1 METVKTILAG
11 LACASMLLAQQGP
24 VSPNRYPP
32 PGIPG
37 LGKRSKKTTTDGKT
51 APANAHIKGV
61 VRKLSDDTLEM
72 EADDTR
78 FVSIGLTKTTTKPD
92 ALKPGDHVDVEV
104 TQDDEGR
111 YTAVSIQPSEKP
123 KEAAAGAAPA
133 TPPSNPPAVPPQVN
147 NDEAERPATVAAP
160 TGPLYE
166 KGDSGPPKLKRG
178 IPAPRKSSA
187 PLVEVPP
194 EAAAAVTSNAPAIAP
209 AAPPAE
215 NPGDPRGALIN
226 KAHAAAASYLESLPN
241 YVCRQVTTR
250 YRSMSH
256 HIDWQPI
263 DVVTADLIYQDHK
276 EEYSNLTVGGK
287 VMKKGQEVPG
297 TWSHGE
303 FGAMLGELFSQA
315 SGAEFHF
322 VKDTAIAGTPVSV
335 YDLEIAHGRS
345 QWTIKLP
352 GQYIESAHRGSVWL
366 EKSTGNVRRIE
377 IEGVDIPEAFPLDK
391 IEAAVDFENLAI
403 GGNKYLVPV
412 HADLLACFRESTQCE
427 RNTIDFRNYRRFGAG
442 STITF
447 H

>member
-1 METVKTILAG
+1 METVKAILAG
-11 LACASMLLAQQGP
+11 LACASMLLAQHGP
-24 VSPNRYPP
+24 VSPNSYPP

-37 LGKRSKKTTTDGKT
+37 LGKKSKKTTADDGKT
-51 APANAHIKGV
+51 APANAHILGV
-61 VRKLSDDTLEM
+61 VRKVSDDTLEM

-78 FVSIGLTKTTTKPD
+78 FISIGLTKTTTKPD
-92 ALKPGDHVDVEV
+92 ALKPGDRVDVEV
-104 TQDDEGR
+104 TQDAEGR
-111 YTAVSIQPSEKP
+111 YTGVSIQPAQKP
-123 KEAAAGAAPA
+123 KEAATGAAPA
-133 TPPSNPPAVPPQVN
+133 PPPPPAAA
-147 NDEAERPATVAAP
+147 DEADRPATVAAP
-160 TGPLYE
+160 MGPLYE

-178 IPAPRKSSA
+178 IPAPKESSE

-194 EAAAAVTSNAPAIAP
+194 EVVASATSNAPASTPTEAP
-209 AAPPAE
+209 
-215 NPGDPRGALIN
+215 NDLRLALIV
-226 KAHAAAASYLESLPN
+226 KARAAAGSYLELLPN
-241 YVCRQVTTR
+241 YLCRQVTTR

-287 VMKKGQEVPG
+287 ALKKGQALPG

-322 VKDTAIAGTPVSV
+322 VKDTAIAGTPVSI
-335 YDLEIAHGRS
+335 YDFDIAHGRS
-345 QWTIKLP
+345 SWTIRLP

>member
-1 METVKTILAG
+1 MEAVKTILAG
-11 LACASMLLAQQGP
+11 FACATMLLAQHGP

-37 LGKRSKKTTTDGKT
+37 LGKKTEKT
-51 APANAHIKGV
+51 KADAPANAHILGV
-61 VRKLSDDTLEM
+61 VRKVSADALEM

-78 FVSIGLTKTTTKPD
+78 FLSIGLTKTTTKPD
-92 ALKPGDHVDVEV
+92 GLKPGDHVDVEV

-111 YTAVSIQPSEKP
+111 YTAVSVQPAEKP
-123 KEAAAGAAPA
+123 KEAPTGAAPA
-133 TPPSNPPAVPPQVN
+133 PPPPPPPATPPQVN
-147 NDEAERPATVAAP
+147 NDEAERPATVAGP

-166 KGDSGPPKLKRG
+166 KGDSGPPRLKRG
-178 IPAPRKSSA
+178 PPDPKKRNE

-194 EAAAAVTSNAPAIAP
+194 EAAAAASVAPNAPATTPTEAP
-209 AAPPAE
+209 D
-215 NPGDPRGALIN
+215 DPRVALIN
-226 KAHAAAASYLESLPN
+226 KAHAAAGSYLESLPN
-241 YVCRQVTTR
+241 YLCRQVTTR

-256 HIDWQPI
+256 NIDWQPI

-287 VMKKGQEVPG
+287 ALKKGQALPG

-303 FGAMLGELFSQA
+303 FGAMLSELFSPA

-322 VKDTAIAGTPVSV
+322 VKDTAIAGTPVSI
-335 YDLEIAHGRS
+335 YDLDIAHGRS
-345 QWTIKLP
+345 SWTIRLP

-366 EKSTGNVRRIE
+366 EKSTGNVRRLE

>member
-1 METVKTILAG
+1 METVKAILAG
-11 LACASMLLAQQGP
+11 LACASMLLAQHGP
-24 VSPNRYPP
+24 VAPNNYPP
-32 PGIPG
+32 PGLPSIG
-37 LGKRSKKTTTDGKT
+37 KKTKKSAAT
-51 APANAHIKGV
+51 APVNPHIQGV
-61 VRKLSDDTLEM
+61 VRRLSADTLEM

-78 FVSIGLTKTTTKPD
+78 FISIGLTKTTTKPD

-111 YTAVSIQPSEKP
+111 YTAVSIQTAEKP
-123 KEAAAGAAPA
+123 KEAGAAPA
-133 TPPSNPPAVPPQVN
+133 PPNTPPAAPPEVR
-147 NDEAERPATVAAP
+147 NDEADRPATTDAP

-178 IPAPRKSSA
+178 IPAPKKPSE

-194 EAAAAVTSNAPAIAP
+194 EATASVTSNAPAA
-209 AAPPAE
+209 AAPSAE
-215 NPGDPRGALIN
+215 APGDPRVALIN
-226 KAHAAAASYLESLPN
+226 KARAAAGSYLESLPN
-241 YVCRQVTTR
+241 YLCRQVTTR

-287 VMKKGQEVPG
+287 ALKKGQALPG

-303 FGAMLGELFSQA
+303 FGAMLSELFSPA

-322 VKDTAIAGTPVSV
+322 VKDTAIAGTPVSI
-335 YDLEIAHGRS
+335 YDLDIAHGRS
-345 QWTIKLP
+345 SWTIRLP

-377 IEGVDIPEAFPLDK
+377 IEGVDIPEAFPIDK

>member
-1 METVKTILAG
+1 METVKAILAG
-11 LACASMLLAQQGP
+11 LACASMLLAQHGP

-37 LGKRSKKTTTDGKT
+37 LGKKGKKTTADDGKT
-51 APANAHIKGV
+51 APANAHILGV
-61 VRKLSDDTLEM
+61 VRKVSDDTLEM

-78 FVSIGLTKTTTKPD
+78 FISVGLTKTTTKPD
-92 ALKPGDHVDVEV
+92 ALKPGDRVDVEV
-104 TQDDEGR
+104 TQDAEGR
-111 YTAVSIQPSEKP
+111 YTAVSIQPAEKP
-123 KEAAAGAAPA
+123 KEASAGAAPA
-133 TPPSNPPAVPPQVN
+133 PPPSNPPAPV
-147 NDEAERPATVAAP
+147 DEADRPPTVAAP

-178 IPAPRKSSA
+178 VPAPTKSSA

-194 EAAAAVTSNAPAIAP
+194 EAAASVTSNAPAP
-209 AAPPAE
+209 ALAE
-215 NPGDPRGALIN
+215 NPDDPRVALIN
-226 KAHAAAASYLESLPN
+226 KARTAAGSYLESLPN
-241 YVCRQVTTR
+241 YLCRQITTR

-263 DVVTADLIYQDHK
+263 DIVTADLIYQDHK
-276 EEYSNLTVGGK
+276 EQYSNLTVGGK
-287 VMKKGQEVPG
+287 ALKKGQELQG
-297 TWSHGE
+297 SWSHGE
-303 FGAMLGELFSQA
+303 FGAMLGELFSPA

-335 YDLEIAHGRS
+335 YDLDIAHGRS
-345 QWTIKLP
+345 SWTIRLP